1 MFPRGINPR
10 QMKTMMKRMGIKV
23 DEIDAESVVIHGLD
37 KDIVIDNPQ
46 VMKTIMQGQV
56 MFQISGNVR
65 EEETEAEV
73 GFSEEDVKM
82 VAEQANV
89 SEEEAMK
96 ALEESNGDIA
106 GAIMKL
112 KG

>member
-23 DEIDAESVVIHGLD
+23 DEIDAESVVIHSLD
-37 KDIVIDNPQ
+37 KDIIIENPQ
-46 VMKTIMQGQV
+46 VMKTVMQGQV
-56 MFQISGNVR
+56 IFQVSGNVR
-65 EEETEAEV
+65 EKEPEAEI
-73 GFSEEDVKM
+73 GFSEEDIKM
-82 VAEQANV
+82 VKEQANV
-89 SEEEAMK
+89 SEEEAIK

>member
-1 MFPRGINPR
+1 MLPNINPR
-10 QMKTMMKRMGIKV
+10 QMKQAMKKMGIHM
-23 DEIDAESVVIHGLD
+23 DEINAESVVIKCTD
-37 KDIVIDNPQ
+37 KDIVIENPQ
-46 VMKTIMQGQV
+46 VVKTVMQGQT
-56 MFQISGNVR
+56 MFQISGNIKEQVG
-65 EEETEAEV
+65 EV
-73 GFSEEDVKM
+73 KVEVSDEDIMM

-89 SEEEAMK
+89 SEDTART